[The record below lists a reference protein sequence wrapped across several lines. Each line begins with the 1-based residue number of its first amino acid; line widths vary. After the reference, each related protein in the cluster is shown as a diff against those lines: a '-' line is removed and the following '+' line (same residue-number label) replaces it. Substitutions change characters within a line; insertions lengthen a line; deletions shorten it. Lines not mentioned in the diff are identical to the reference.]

1 MTAPISVLIVDD
13 HAIARLGLRAMLESD
28 PQVQVV
34 GEASSG
40 AEALERTEQLQPSV
54 VLMDIKMPN
63 MDGLETTRQLKNQY
77 PATSVII
84 LTNHDDE
91 AMVVEAVRVG
101 AGGYLLKDASRDLL
115 VNTIGAVA
123 SGGIL
128 IEAPLLRKALGN
140 HAHPGATTERRRSAS
155 SANPGD
161 GLGERDLVIIAK
173 MAEGQTNKEIA
184 DALGLAEVT
193 VKKQVQGIIAKL
205 RASDRTHATITALRL
220 GIIT

>member
-1 MTAPISVLIVDD
+1 MSPISVLIVDD

-40 AEALERTEQLQPSV
+40 AEALERIEELQPSV

-101 AGGYLLKDASRDLL
+101 AGGYLLKDASRELL

-128 IEAPLLRKALGN
+128 IEAPLLRKALAS
-140 HAHPGATTERRRSAS
+140 HANSGPAAERRRPGSHAG
-155 SANPGD
+155 PGD
-161 GLGERDLVIIAK
+161 RLSERELVILAK